1 MIQTNVFVNQAGKN
15 AQIEIK
21 DPAHSIIFSPS
32 LAQGSPA
39 LYPELKVK
47 IELVSKNRP
56 NQVLV
61 DLGFQEYKDVIRPMF
76 KGIKVLD
83 LIPFA
88 LSDNLILSADN
99 KLLVTLSWKTAVV
112 TSITYVANTLKSNT
126 FTPLVVKPVDLIQ
139 NRTLDTEYFTAL
151 RLNDE
156 VNGIETIVDGSKIYQ
171 GRDLLWATVSDSND
185 VLVKVDPNQRI
196 TVEGS
201 DLCYLIQY

>member
-1 MIQTNVFVNQAGKN
+1 MIQSNVYVNQAGKN

-21 DPAHSIIFSPS
+21 DPAHSIVFGAS

-39 LYPELKVK
+39 LDPELQVK

-61 DLGFQEYKDVIRPMF
+61 DLKFVEFKEVIRPMF
-76 KGIKVLD
+76 KGIKIMS
-83 LIPFA
+83 LIPLA

-99 KLLVTLSWKTAVV
+99 KILITLSWKTANV
-112 TSITYVANTLKSNT
+112 TSMTYTVNTLKSNT
-126 FTPLVVKPVDLIQ
+126 YTPLVVKAVDLTQ

-156 VNGIETIVDGSKIYQ
+156 IHGIETIVDGNKIYQ
-171 GRDLLWATVSDSND
+171 SRDLLWATVTDSND
-185 VLVKVDPNQRI
+185 VLVKVDPNQKI

-201 DLCYLIQY
+201 DQCYLIQY

>member
-1 MIQTNVFVNQAGKN
+1 MIQSNVYVNQAGKN

-21 DPAHSIIFSPS
+21 DPAHSIVFGAS
-32 LAQGSPA
+32 LGAGSPA
-39 LYPELKVK
+39 LDPELQVK

-61 DLGFQEYKDVIRPMF
+61 DLKFVEFKEVIRPMF
-76 KGIKVLD
+76 KGIKIMS
-83 LIPFA
+83 LIPLA

-99 KLLVTLSWKTAVV
+99 KILITLSWKTANV
-112 TSITYVANTLKSNT
+112 TAMTYSVNTLKSNT
-126 FTPLVVKPVDLIQ
+126 YTPLVVKAVDLTQ

-156 VNGIETIVDGSKIYQ
+156 IHGIETIVDGNKIYQ
-171 GRDLLWATVSDSND
+171 HRDLLWATVTDSND
-185 VLVKVDPNQRI
+185 VLVKVDPNQKI

-201 DLCYLIQY
+201 DQCYLIQY